1 MKHLKMSFMYIPTG
15 FWPKGS
21 KSGRSP
27 TQNPVSKGFISH
39 WCAKEAKL
47 LPGARSAMSPVLS
60 SSSAPTVPTK
70 HSLLEILSDSRCSKT
85 ALPTNLQ
92 KSHLYIYCVVNMWFK
107 FLENFF
113 FAFLPWEQKL
123 WLIISVDDT
132 QCMVRINLW
141 NESEHSLLS

>member
-21 KSGRSP
+21 KSGKSP

-39 WCAKEAKL
+39 WCAKEAKP
-47 LPGARSAMSPVLS
+47 LPGARWGMSPVLS
-60 SSSAPTVPTK
+60 PSQFLFCPHCPH
-70 HSLLEILSDSRCSKT
+70 HSLLETLSDSHCSKT

-92 KSHLYIYCVVNMWFK
+92 KSHLYIYCVLNMWFK

-113 FAFLPWEQKL
+113 FCFSPLRAK
-123 WLIISVDDT
+123 IMT
-132 QCMVRINLW
+132 
-141 NESEHSLLS
+141 HHLSGWYTVYGQNKFVKWILT